1 MKRRRACG
9 RSRRP
14 REQKHEY
21 GCEQDPRRVDGAA
34 ADRASLLG
42 RTHAAGAQ
50 ALEHRR
56 RGGGSGP
63 RLRGVFRTG
72 LDGTHRL
79 AKELARAAPER
90 GPAAGA
96 GTRGGRTGAPG
107 ARAGRAHEPGQH
119 RRIAESAR
127 PGAAIAVA
135 DGRVR
140 ARAVERRALCQRHAV
155 AGRLAPRRPRGG
167 AGREDHGAGQGRA
180 GRCQPDPAPEPGR
193 GTMRR
198 LLGWL
203 LAISVSVCVTLLVF
217 FPAGWVA
224 GIVEKQT
231 GGRLTLGDA
240 QGTLWR
246 GSAFIGGAAS
256 ANGAV
261 TPLLP
266 GRFSWRISPSVLW
279 GSVDV
284 ELQNAQALSQAVN
297 LRGSWSHWQVSP
309 AALLLPADGLGGLGA
324 PLNTVAPTGSMRL
337 SWSTLELALVQRQFS
352 AVGRTTLQMTD
363 MASRLSSLRPLGSY
377 ELDFDWQGQQASL
390 TLRSIKGPLL
400 LDGSGSLN
408 QGHMQFSGQAQAAAG
423 YEETLASLLNLLGQ
437 RRSNSE
443 KNIIALEF
451 RQ

>member
-1 MKRRRACG
+1 
-9 RSRRP
+9 
-14 REQKHEY
+14 
-21 GCEQDPRRVDGAA
+21 
-34 ADRASLLG
+34 
-42 RTHAAGAQ
+42 
-50 ALEHRR
+50 
-56 RGGGSGP
+56 
-63 RLRGVFRTG
+63 
-72 LDGTHRL
+72 
-79 AKELARAAPER
+79 
-90 GPAAGA
+90 
-96 GTRGGRTGAPG
+96 
-107 ARAGRAHEPGQH
+107 
-119 RRIAESAR
+119 
-127 PGAAIAVA
+127 
-135 DGRVR
+135 
-140 ARAVERRALCQRHAV
+140 
-155 AGRLAPRRPRGG
+155 
-167 AGREDHGAGQGRA
+167 
-180 GRCQPDPAPEPGR
+180 
-193 GTMRR
+193 MRR

-224 GIVEKQT
+224 TIVEKQT

-279 GSVDV
+279 GSADV
-284 ELQNAQALSQAVN
+284 ELQNAQALSQPVN

-337 SWSTLELALVQRQFS
+337 SWSTLQLALEKQQFS

-377 ELDFDWQGQQASL
+377 ELDFDWQGQQATL

-400 LDGSGSLN
+400 LDGSGSLQ
-408 QGHMQFSGQAQAAAG
+408 QGRMQFSGQAQAAAG